1 METVRCLSTALA
13 VCSQSRVRATQLE
26 QSFGPCS
33 RLVGDSQNARER
45 LVFPSRLA
53 WFLCLLVS
61 LTAVAQQETAH
72 RAVKLQRHGVGKHG
86 LETKWGSGW
95 CVDAGCSLL
104 ATNYHVARG
113 GLPRKVDG
121 VKVRRVALATG
132 PDDYG
137 AVWVVTTYDKW
148 LRYNPLNDVAL
159 ISLSRPLLPGTAA
172 ASFYAD
178 DLRPG
183 QELVVHGFPSGGKQ
197 EAIAAEFLQMA
208 DGLLELSLGT
218 EAPAGLSGSMVADQQ
233 GRVVG
238 MLSFVT
244 DGRAFAVPLWSIAEA
259 IRKFHPALH
268 SQLFPDGL
276 HKPAA
281 FQASMALDRDLAAA
295 IGGSN
300 PAPALPLAS
309 MEDGLGQPFPDP
321 VMHSARLFNVR
332 ETPADILELRHRAQ
346 QMFRQMD
353 NFRALQTLRLST
365 EGKPELTWLQEV
377 YVESDNLV
385 FRDVDDGQ
393 LMRAVAFPH
402 RQRSVVPGGEW
413 RHLPQIVADELKGAR
428 VEEIGTK
435 DVGGEWVRVFHYQ
448 ASAED
453 QVCWFRFR
461 TTHVFWSHDRQF
473 PVACRGEIWTDG
485 GLNVLRISQELEVR
499 EHNVPMQSL
508 QLAVL
513 YGWLG
518 PDLVP
523 VDMVVEGAIAGHMC
537 RAVAHFSNYRQVL
550 GH

>member
-1 METVRCLSTALA
+1 MEAARHLSTILA
-13 VCSQSRVRATQLE
+13 VCSRLRVRATQLA
-26 QSFGPCS
+26 QSSRPCS
-33 RLVGDSQNARER
+33 KLVGENQNVRKR
-45 LVFPSRLA
+45 PLFPSRLA
-53 WFLCLLVS
+53 WLVCLLVS
-61 LTAVAQQETAH
+61 LTAVAQQDIAH
-72 RAVKLQRHGVGKHG
+72 RVVKLQRYGVGSRG

-113 GLPRKVDG
+113 GLPRKVGG
-121 VKVRRVALATG
+121 VRVHRAYLATG

-137 AVWVVTTYDKW
+137 AVWVVTTYGKW

-172 ASFYAD
+172 ASLYPG

-183 QELVVHGFPSGGKQ
+183 QQLVVNGFPSGGKQ
-197 EAIAAEFLQMA
+197 EAVAAQFLQMV
-208 DGLLELSLGT
+208 DGMLELSLAT
-218 EAPAGLSGSMVADQQ
+218 EAPAGLSGSMVADEQ

-238 MLSFVT
+238 MLSLVM

-259 IRKFHPALH
+259 IRKFQPALH
-268 SQLFPDGL
+268 GQLFPEGL
-276 HKPAA
+276 HKPAE
-281 FQASMALDRDLAAA
+281 FQGSMVLDGALVAAL
-295 IGGSN
+295 GGSN

-309 MEDGLGQPFPDP
+309 LEEGLGQPFPDAVVHP
-321 VMHSARLFNVR
+321 ARLFNVR
-332 ETPADILELRHRAQ
+332 EQPADILELRHRAQ
-346 QMFRQMD
+346 QLFQQMD
-353 NFRALQTLRLST
+353 NFRALQTLRLSA
-365 EGKPELTWLQEV
+365 EDKPELTWRQEV

-402 RQRSVVPGGEW
+402 RRRSVVPGGEW
-413 RHLPQIVADELKGAR
+413 RHLPQIVADGAR
-428 VEEIGTK
+428 VQEIGIK
-435 DVGGEWVRVFHYQ
+435 DVGGERVRVFHYQ
-448 ASAED
+448 ASVED
-453 QVCWFRFR
+453 QVCWARFR
-461 TTHVFWSHDRQF
+461 TTHVFWSQDRQF

-499 EHNVPMQSL
+499 EHNVPMQLL

-523 VDMVVEGAIAGHMC
+523 VDMVVEGTIAGHAC
-537 RAVAHFSNYRQVL
+537 RAAAHFSNYRQVQ